1 MHSRYEW
8 WETQVLATQAH
19 KNEGIADL
27 YTTIEQHRQTL
38 TTTGQLFIRRR
49 QRRQKELLALL
60 QQRLM
65 ALLMA
70 RLEQH
75 EVLHKLNEQVQEGQI
90 DPYTAVEQILGRKD
104 ILL

>member
-1 MHSRYEW
+1 MRS
-8 WETQVLATQAH
+8 
-19 KNEGIADL
+19 
-27 YTTIEQHRQTL
+27 HRCSTL
-38 TTTGQLFIRRR
+38 VRRR

-65 ALLMA
+65 AMLVA

-75 EVLHKLNEQVQEGQI
+75 EALQKLNEQVQEGQV
-90 DPYTAVEQILGRKD
+90 DPYTAVEQLLERKD